1 MIPSIRNY
9 CDELIKNFNFISP
22 ERKII
27 LKKISN
33 YISDK
38 KKENK
43 QVNLIYI
50 CTHNA
55 RRSHFGHAWALTAIN
70 YFNLKN
76 INAFSGGTETTAF
89 HPNAVNALRRIG
101 FIIEPTLNDKNPV
114 YEITYNQNSQP
125 WKFFSKE
132 FDHLENPQKDFAAI
146 LVCSDAE
153 QNCPFVPGTDIRVLT
168 SYNDPK
174 DFDNTPEQDK
184 NYDERCK
191 QIALEVFYVFS
202 KV

>member
-1 MIPSIRNY
+1 MIPSIKNY
-9 CDELIKNFNFISP
+9 CDDLVKKFDSISP
-22 ERKII
+22 ERKVI
-27 LKKISN
+27 LEKIST
-33 YISDK
+33 YITTTL
-38 KKENK
+38 KEKN

-55 RRSHFGHAWALTAIN
+55 RRSHFGQAWALTAIN
-70 YFNLKN
+70 YFQLKN
-76 INAFSGGTETTAF
+76 IFVFSGGTEVTAF
-89 HPNAVNALRRIG
+89 HPNAVNALRRVG
-101 FIIEPTLNDKNPV
+101 FIIEPTLSEKNPL
-114 YEITYNQNSQP
+114 YQITYDQKEEP

-132 FDHLENPQKDFAAI
+132 FDHPENPKKDFAAI

-174 DFDNTPEQDK
+174 DFDNTPEQDMM
-184 NYDERCK
+184 YDERCR
-191 QIALEVFYVFS
+191 QIGLEVLYVFS